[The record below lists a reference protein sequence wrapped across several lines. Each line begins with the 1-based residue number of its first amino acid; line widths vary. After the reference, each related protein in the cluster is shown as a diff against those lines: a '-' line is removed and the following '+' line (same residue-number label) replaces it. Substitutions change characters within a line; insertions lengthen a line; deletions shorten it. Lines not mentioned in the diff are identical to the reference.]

1 MHEYKNR
8 PMANGHEKMG
18 RFQIEVLLIIIITSC
33 KINLLKLI
41 FQTNGIDYKLV
52 QGCIDKSTCEPNS
65 YPLPK
70 STSLKKKRL
79 SLKDGNQLC
88 S

>member
-1 MHEYKNR
+1 
-8 PMANGHEKMG
+8 MANGHEKMG
-18 RFQIEVLLIIIITSC
+18 RFQIEVLLIIIITSW
-33 KINLLKLI
+33 KINLQKLNLSI
-41 FQTNGIDYKLV
+41 NGIDYKLV
-52 QGCIDKSTCEPNS
+52 QGCIDKSASKPNS